1 MKKWM
6 LSGVFAAGF
15 VFAAVAENA
24 APAPAAAPAATE
36 HGPKI
41 VCDKPDFD
49 FGGADGSATI
59 EHVYEIKNAGDLSL
73 TLKEVKASCG
83 CTVVKTSTMNLAP
96 GDTAQITATLNLH
109 GRSGHQDKHVMVSS
123 DDPKTPMLLLNLRG
137 DVVQEYAI
145 TPDRITIG
153 QVRGDQSTKTQVTFV
168 NNTSNEVHVTKVDST
183 APYLKPTVTETVAG
197 KSYRVDV
204 EVSPPLPAGSID
216 AVIHIFTDNAT
227 RPVFDVPFNASVMGA
242 VVVAPPQI
250 LLSGTTTDA
259 VTRFV
264 IIRPGTISNVKV
276 LSAEAPDPRMKTHIQ
291 PFATTGFRVQIDGI
305 VASSNLIGKA
315 IKITTDAES
324 MKEIS
329 VPFQVLPAPNH

>member
-1 MKKWM
+1 MKKWI

-15 VFAAVAENA
+15 VLAVVAENA
-24 APAPAAAPAATE
+24 APAAAPAAAVE

-41 VCDKPDFD
+41 VCDKPDYD

-59 EHVYEIKNAGDLSL
+59 EHVYEVKNAGDLSL

-83 CTVVKTSTMNLAP
+83 CTVVKTSKMTLPP

-123 DDPKTPMLLLNLRG
+123 DDPKTPLLLLNLRG
-137 DVVQEYAI
+137 DVIQEYTI
-145 TPDRITIG
+145 TPDRLVMG
-153 QVRGDQSTKTQVTFV
+153 QIRGDQSTKTQVTFV
-168 NNTSNEVHVTKVDST
+168 NNTSNAVHVTKVDST
-183 APYLKPTVTETVAG
+183 ATYLKPTFTETVAG

-204 EVSPPLPAGSID
+204 EIAPPLPAGTVD
-216 AVIHIFTDNAT
+216 AVIHIFTDNAA
-227 RPVFDVPFNASVMGA
+227 RPVFDVPFNAAVMGA

-250 LLSGTTTDA
+250 LLSGSTTDA

-264 IIRPGTISNVKV
+264 IVRPGTIPNVKV
-276 LSAEAPDPRMKTHIQ
+276 LSAEAPDPLMKTHIQ

-324 MKEIS
+324 MKEIT
-329 VPFQVLPAPNH
+329 VPFQVLPAPSH